1 MRRWASA
8 AVLIATVAVVSG
20 SPLEASAACPA
31 TPVRGDTVRAG
42 PFTGY
47 ITRPYDVL
55 DGRFRLRVGKYR
67 DESSGLTQKIPWF
80 APARSSIG
88 RTLTLSAVRLGPR
101 PRRYKLTRPRAESSD
116 SPNKYVFPSIVAP
129 PAEGCWRV
137 TLTSGRT
144 TARLTVLV
152 RN

>member
-1 MRRWASA
+1 MRGWASA
-8 AVLIATVAVVSG
+8 AVLIGTVAVVSG
-20 SPLEASAACPA
+20 SPLEASAACRA

-88 RTLTLSAVRLGPR
+88 RTLTLTAVRLGPR
-101 PRRYKLTRPRAESSD
+101 PRRYKLTRRRADSSD

>member
-1 MRRWASA
+1 MALVATATLVVVIAPAQEA
-8 AVLIATVAVVSG
+8 A
-20 SPLEASAACPA
+20 AACPA

-55 DGRFRLRVGKYR
+55 DGRFRLRVGGYR
-67 DESSGLTQKIPWF
+67 DVTTGLTQKLPWSVSRR
-80 APARSSIG
+80 ADVGTRLRIDARRLPPLSRRTFHQKLRRTSAIG
-88 RTLTLSAVRLGPR
+88 D
-101 PRRYKLTRPRAESSD
+101 RRRWF
-116 SPNKYVFPSIVAP
+116 FPSIIAP

-137 TLTSGRT
+137 TLTSGDT

-152 RN
+152 RR